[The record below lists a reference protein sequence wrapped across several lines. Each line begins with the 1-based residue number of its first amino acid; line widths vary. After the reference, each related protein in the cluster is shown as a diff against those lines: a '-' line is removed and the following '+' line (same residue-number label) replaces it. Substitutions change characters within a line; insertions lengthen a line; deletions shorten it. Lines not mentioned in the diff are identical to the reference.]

1 MNFDKYLFHPSA
13 FHKLVTEPKTKA
25 DKEAG
30 NLSVTTI
37 NELRKIYREEKYS
50 RRCSFE
56 SKYTD
61 KGLIQEDNAI
71 TLVSRLKKRLYIKN
85 TERLTNDYLTGEPD
99 LVDNKIILKTER
111 GGDIKCSWSL
121 WTFPFA
127 DDELDPKYEWQ
138 NHGYMFLTGAKEWE
152 TIYCL
157 MNAPAELI
165 TNEKKGVWY
174 KMGMPDE
181 ADPDYVE
188 KCIEIEK
195 NMIFDMKEFLAEN
208 PYGFDFHCTDW
219 QYDIP
224 MSERVVSFLVKRDEA
239 KIEKIKSVVERC
251 RIYLND
257 IDNPTLK
264 AA

>member
-1 MNFDKYLFHPSA
+1 MNFDTYLFHPSA

-25 DKEAG
+25 DKKAG

-37 NELRKIYREEKYS
+37 SELRKIYREEKYQ
-50 RRCSFE
+50 RKCGFE

-71 TLVSRLKKRLYIKN
+71 TLVSRLEKRLYIKN
-85 TERLTNDYLTGEPD
+85 TIRITNDYLTGEPD
-99 LVDNKIILKTER
+99 LVDNKDIMKCLR
-111 GGDIKCSWSL
+111 GCDIKCAWSL

-127 DDELDPKYEWQ
+127 DDELSSAYEWQ
-138 NHGYMFLTGAKEWE
+138 NHCYMFLTGAKEWE
-152 TIYCL
+152 TKHCL
-157 MNAPAELI
+157 MNAPADLI
-165 TNEKKGVWY
+165 TNEKKAIWY

-181 ADPDYVE
+181 SEAEYVE

-195 NMIFDMKEFLAEN
+195 NMIFDMGEFLKEN

-224 MSERVVSFLVKRDEA
+224 MSERVVTFLVKRDEA
-239 KIEKIKSVVERC
+239 KIEKIKSTVERC
-251 RIYLND
+251 RIYLNN
-257 IDNPTLK
+257 IDNPINI